1 MLVLMPIIQYIYIEH
16 IFDFQELRV
25 PDMIKKFIQL
35 YKPHKKLLAFDL
47 SASFSMS
54 AIDLIFPVIV
64 SYIIDHVVPAKDIKL
79 MLILCAA
86 VIIGYMLKYGFEY
99 IVSYYGH
106 LLGVRIEIDLRD
118 RVYRH
123 FQTLSFSYFDN
134 QRTGHI
140 ISRLTSDIFDISEFA
155 HHGPEDFFISIFI
168 LIGSFIVM
176 IMSNVTLT
184 IIIFLVVPFMLLS
197 AVLNNTKWEEAYMN
211 VKKKNADLAAH
222 IEDSISGIRVVKAF
236 TNEDYEIQ
244 RFGETCKSYRN
255 VRTITYKYMALFV
268 SNMHFFTGFLNISVI
283 FAGGYLIFK
292 NQMTIGVLIEFLMFV
307 NIFVQPIRRF
317 TSLIEDYQKA
327 VTGFKRCMEI
337 LSLEPEIKDSSDSVD
352 AGVLNGELNFDHVSF
367 HYNNDVSILDDFN
380 LKVKKGE
387 TVAIVGPSGAG
398 KTTLCSLVPRF
409 YEVNEGSIE
418 IDGKDIRKF
427 TQESLRR
434 NIGVVQQDVF
444 LFNGTVKENISYGK
458 VGASDEEIIQAA
470 KFSNLHDFIM
480 ELPNEYDTIVGER
493 GIKLSGGQKQ
503 RVAIARTFL
512 KNPPILILDEA
523 TSSLDNEN
531 EKIIQQSFEQLAK
544 NRTTLII
551 AHRLQTIENAQRIIV
566 MNKGKIVEEGTHAQL
581 IAQNGFY
588 AKLYAAQKAENIL

>member
-1 MLVLMPIIQYIYIEH
+1 ML
-16 IFDFQELRV
+16 
-25 PDMIKKFIQL
+25 KKFIQL
-35 YKPHKKLLAFDL
+35 YKPHKKLLALDL

-54 AIDLIFPVIV
+54 AIDLIFPVVV
-64 SYIIDHVVPAKDIKL
+64 SYIIDEIVPAKNLKL
-79 MLILCAA
+79 LLILCAA
-86 VIIGYMLKYGFEY
+86 TIIGYMIKYIFEY

-106 LLGVRIEIDLRD
+106 ILGVKIEVDLRD
-118 RVYRH
+118 KVYRH

-140 ISRLTSDIFDISEFA
+140 ISRLTGDIFDISEFA
-155 HHGPEDFFISIFI
+155 HHGPEDFFISVFI

-176 IMSNVTLT
+176 ITSNVTLT
-184 IIIFLVVPFMLLS
+184 IVIFLVVPIMLLS

-268 SNMHFFTGFLNISVI
+268 SNMHFFTGFLNIAVI
-283 FAGGYLIFK
+283 FVGGYLVFID
-292 NQMTIGVLIEFLMFV
+292 QMTIGVLIEFLMFV
-307 NIFVQPIRRF
+307 NIFVQPVRRF

-337 LSLEPEIKDSSDSVD
+337 LSLEPEIKDSSDSID
-352 AGVLNGELNFDHVSF
+352 AGVLNGELNFNHISF
-367 HYNNDVSILDDFN
+367 HYNNDVSILNDFN
-380 LKVKKGE
+380 LKVKRGE

-409 YEVNEGSIE
+409 YEVSEGSIE

-444 LFNGTVKENISYGK
+444 LFNGTIKENISYGK

-493 GIKLSGGQKQ
+493 GVKLSGGQKQ

-531 EKIIQQSFEQLAK
+531 EKIIQQSFDQLAK

-566 MNKGKIVEEGTHAQL
+566 MNKGKIVEEGTHHSL
-581 IAQNGFY
+581 IAQNGVY
-588 AKLYAAQKAENIL
+588 AKLYAAQKAEDIL